1 VISAIRHREQR
12 EPAKYNSKR
21 GRNMPKMKT
30 HKGAKKRFVVSSTGK
45 VKHKHCGTGHLA
57 WRKTTKQ
64 RRQLRGSSVVSDVD
78 AKRIVNVLI
87 PSGK

>member
-1 VISAIRHREQR
+1 
-12 EPAKYNSKR
+12 
-21 GRNMPKMKT
+21 MKT

-64 RRQLRGSSVVSDVD
+64 RRQLRGSSVVSTAD
-78 AKRIVNVLI
+78 ATRVINVLR
-87 PSGK
+87 PAGK

>member
-1 VISAIRHREQR
+1 
-12 EPAKYNSKR
+12 
-21 GRNMPKMKT
+21 MKT

-64 RRQLRGSSVVSDVD
+64 RRQLRGTSIVSTAD
-78 AKRIVNVLI
+78 AIRVINVLR
-87 PSGK
+87 PAGK

>member
-1 VISAIRHREQR
+1 
-12 EPAKYNSKR
+12 
-21 GRNMPKMKT
+21 MPKMKT

-64 RRQLRGSSVVSDVD
+64 RRQLRGSSVVSAVD
-78 AKRIVNVLI
+78 AQRIVNVLI